1 MGAVLAGIAALFLA
15 ALLVIAVDAAGGWRR
30 VRPASAADGA
40 WARPVTDPL
49 GLDQRGWRIR
59 TVADVLVLVL
69 VLALGLTPLGARFV
83 HLVAPRG
90 DTWHDV
96 AAWLFILAGVTAVA
110 WLPRLWWSR
119 QMRRARPELFRPL
132 GGPRQR
138 LARAAMVAARLLNR
152 VLWAVATVLAIR
164 GGSGA
169 YPGVSLAVV
178 VTAWLPVLMRKGR
191 MAGAR
196 RSDRLSDMVSSLP
209 GGPRI
214 PVVSGWPGAV
224 ANVKVAGLRR
234 PVIVVAPPIEAM
246 LTDGELRAV
255 LAHEVAHV
263 QHGDLRRRILRRL
276 LIGLCVLAAMVA
288 LYGIPPLRS
297 LAGLRGALS
306 VQAGPFLLAL
316 WYLVFRVL
324 YAMELRATRAEERA
338 ADQGMIAL
346 TADPDACA
354 EGVGKLSSL
363 LGVPDAWTLTQ
374 RLLIAT
380 HPATGERLR
389 LLRDTAPVADR
400 QPRAATAGHKRR
412 RLLTGVLV
420 LAAVIAVGTVP
431 DHRAIAMP
439 ADAGKY
445 RVALPPDVD
454 TAPLDTTDSDTAQ
467 LDRTSADAAQV
478 RSSVWGSGDIG
489 RFAGAVPVTA
499 VYDQD
504 GGSFLYVWGA
514 YGKLA
519 DPSGELSAFWGKFD
533 PFPNENAQQAGP
545 LGGYLQCD
553 DALWTCAWAD
563 SSGIVVMSLG
573 PPGENVLGT
582 VLVANA
588 SPTEPGLAAVTRS
601 LRAAAEVPAQ
611 PGTPGR

>member
-1 MGAVLAGIAALFLA
+1 MGAVLAGIAALLLA

-30 VRPASAADGA
+30 VRPASAAYGA
-40 WARPVTDPL
+40 WARPATDPL
-49 GLDQRGWRIR
+49 GLDQRGWRVR

-96 AAWLFILAGVTAVA
+96 AAWLFIL
-110 WLPRLWWSR
+110 
-119 QMRRARPELFRPL
+119 
-132 GGPRQR
+132 
-138 LARAAMVAARLLNR
+138 
-152 VLWAVATVLAIR
+152 
-164 GGSGA
+164 
-169 YPGVSLAVV
+169 
-178 VTAWLPVLMRKGR
+178 
-191 MAGAR
+191 
-196 RSDRLSDMVSSLP
+196 
-209 GGPRI
+209 
-214 PVVSGWPGAV
+214 
-224 ANVKVAGLRR
+224 
-234 PVIVVAPPIEAM
+234 VIVVAPPIAAA

-288 LYGIPPLRS
+288 LYGIPSLRS

-306 VQAGPFLLAL
+306 VRAGPFLLAL

-346 TADPDACA
+346 NADPDACA
-354 EGVGKLSSL
+354 DGVGKLSSL

-389 LLRDTAPVADR
+389 LIRDTAPVADL
-400 QPRAATAGHKRR
+400 QPRAAIACHQRR
-412 RLLTGVLV
+412 GPLTGVL
-420 LAAVIAVGTVP
+420 LRGIAVDMVR
-431 DHRAIAMP
+431 DAEVIAMP

-445 RVALPPDVD
+445 RVALPRDVD

-504 GGSFLYVWGA
+504 GGSFLYMWGA

-533 PFPNENAQQAGP
+533 PFPNEAAQRAGP

-582 VLVANA
+582 VIVADA